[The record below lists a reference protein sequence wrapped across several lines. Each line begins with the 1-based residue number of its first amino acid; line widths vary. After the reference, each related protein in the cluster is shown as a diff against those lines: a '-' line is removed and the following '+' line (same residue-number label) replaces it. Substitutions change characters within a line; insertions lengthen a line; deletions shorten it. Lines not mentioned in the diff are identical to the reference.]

1 MLIII
6 KSIRN
11 WRRIKVFRQAES
23 TTSQSRLVENR
34 GVSNSAPGGV
44 ANEMWTYFVIFFS
57 GDLCNRGMLFQVN
70 HIHSQREA
78 LTKKSKSKSTTTERE
93 TSIPISR
100 SPATKNFFLT
110 KAFLAK
116 TKALVWVFL
125 LQNFIFFFCRLILSG
140 VISLTC
146 SLILQSTML
155 IISFFQIQ
163 YYNAEENISKI

>member
-44 ANEMWTYFVIFFS
+44 ANEMWTYFVIFFRWLVQQGNVVS
-57 GDLCNRGMLFQVN
+57 GKSHTITARGFDEKKQVKVN
-70 HIHSQREA
+70 DDRERDVNSNFPF
-78 LTKKSKSKSTTTERE
+78 TSNKKL
-93 TSIPISR
+93 
-100 SPATKNFFLT
+100 FLT

-125 LQNFIFFFCRLILSG
+125 LQNFIFFFCRLIWSG
-140 VISLTC
+140 FISLTC